1 MKCPS
6 CASNMKVT
14 AKSVFKWPRRS
25 NVDDTV
31 ALSLY
36 CPKQYD
42 KSDPCQVDGSYHVE
56 VSGFS
61 EWIKEGARRTVD
73 VRLEH
78 EEEVKHLREW
88 KAQVERICR
97 TMYGPN
103 RDTALFIMTNEVE
116 EE

>member
-1 MKCPS
+1 MKCPD
-6 CASNMKVT
+6 CGSNMKVT

-42 KSDPCQVDGSYHVE
+42 KSDPCQVKGNYIVD

-61 EWIKEGARRTVD
+61 EWIKEGARRTID

-97 TMYGPN
+97 TMYGPS